1 MLQVCYM
8 NIPKFLEFMFNCI
21 MKGINVMDDNLIN
34 MLLWVDNYTL
44 ECLLIRR

>member
-8 NIPKFLEFMFNCI
+8 NIPKIPEFMFNCI
-21 MKGINVMDDNLIN
+21 MKGTDVMDDNSIS

-44 ECLLIRR
+44 EYLLIRR